1 MGTWQGGREKAPA
14 AICRKVAMAHDQT
27 QVEIWG
33 PGKQTRSFLYIDE
46 CVEATIKLMN
56 SEFSGPVNI
65 GSEEMVTINQLTQ
78 LIIDVSGKNLSI
90 INIEGPAGV
99 PGRNSNNTLIKKYL
113 GWNYSM
119 SLKQGI
125 EKTYQWIDQQVK

>member
-1 MGTWQGGREKAPA
+1 
-14 AICRKVAMAHDQT
+14 
-27 QVEIWG
+27 
-33 PGKQTRSFLYIDE
+33 
-46 CVEATIKLMN
+46 MN

-78 LIIDVSGKNLSI
+78 LIIDISGKNLSI
-90 INIEGPAGV
+90 VNAEGPAGV